1 MFWNRD
7 YSTFTDMD
15 KLRQENDKLR
25 QENTDLSVANAELQ
39 SKVDALQLQIEEMQ
53 KQAQAEAAT
62 ASMLIDFTN
71 IDVFSVE
78 RNVRDNLPNTII
90 GYWVT
95 DKDGVKSNAEWF
107 LFCSNETH
115 EKIVTAFK
123 KHIAEK

>member
-7 YSTFTDMD
+7 YSEFADLD
-15 KLRQENDKLR
+15 ELR
-25 QENTDLSVANAELQ
+25 QENTNLSVANAELQ
-39 SKVDALQLQIEEMQ
+39 SKVDALQLQIEEMR

-78 RNVRDNLPNTII
+78 HNVRDNMPNTII

>member
-7 YSTFTDMD
+7 YSAFTDM
-15 KLRQENDKLR
+15 DKLR

-39 SKVDALQLQIEEMQ
+39 SKVDELQLQIEKMQ

-78 RNVRDNLPNTII
+78 RNVRDNMPNTII